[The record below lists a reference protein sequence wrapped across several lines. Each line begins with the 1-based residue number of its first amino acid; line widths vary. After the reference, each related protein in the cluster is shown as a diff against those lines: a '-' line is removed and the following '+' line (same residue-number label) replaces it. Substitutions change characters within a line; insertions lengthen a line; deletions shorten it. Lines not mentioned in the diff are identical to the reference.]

1 MVLGSEC
8 VGMDKYVCVV
18 CECAYEHVYVCINL
32 SVCCI
37 YVCEYALCL
46 SVCCVY
52 VVCCVFVSFV
62 HLSVLWVCV
71 VCVGVL

>member
-1 MVLGSEC
+1 MYVLC
-8 VGMDKYVCVV
+8 VSVHMNMCM
-18 CECAYEHVYVCINL
+18 CISL